1 MEILENHVILQWLKI
16 RTFFSF
22 IVNMCQWTD
31 NNTVHE
37 LTWTYPVVGYP
48 EQIPEDN
55 QPAVVVCR
63 ARERVDE
70 RLEVTLSGVAPSSAG
85 PKAIHHRPCQKH
97 RPTSRRRYRTGLWS
111 ERVSDAYYQSGE
123 GTYIKQPDI

>member
-1 MEILENHVILQWLKI
+1 MPV
-16 RTFFSF
+16 
-22 IVNMCQWTD
+22 TD

-85 PKAIHHRPCQKH
+85 PKRFITARAKTPADESPQVPDGI
-97 RPTSRRRYRTGLWS
+97 
-111 ERVSDAYYQSGE
+111 VIGE
-123 GTYIKQPDI
+123 SK